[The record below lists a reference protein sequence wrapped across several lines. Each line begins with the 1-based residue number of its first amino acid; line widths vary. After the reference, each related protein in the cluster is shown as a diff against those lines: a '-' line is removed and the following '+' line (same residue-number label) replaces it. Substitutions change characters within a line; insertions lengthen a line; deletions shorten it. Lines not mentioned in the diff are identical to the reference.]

1 MVNIKYIHIYNYLMS
16 RVKNTS
22 KSQISNPS
30 SRRYSSSSSLHIS
43 NEDFMHDFNFYNK
56 NLPPDSNNLQT
67 GNSYRFLKNQIF
79 NLYYP
84 RPNQPEIIVDF
95 RKKIYKNMIES
106 DLIIFLNELQYYII
120 YIYNLKDYRFK
131 FQSLKNCLH
140 LYRLVYIHYL
150 DKLNNKNSQQINIK
164 NASGIN
170 KKKTKKL
177 KKKNKKKKSKRK
189 IKRKKVN

>member
-84 RPNQPEIIVDF
+84 R
-95 RKKIYKNMIES
+95 R
-106 DLIIFLNELQYYII
+106 
-120 YIYNLKDYRFK
+120 
-131 FQSLKNCLH
+131 
-140 LYRLVYIHYL
+140 
-150 DKLNNKNSQQINIK
+150 
-164 NASGIN
+164 
-170 KKKTKKL
+170 
-177 KKKNKKKKSKRK
+177 
-189 IKRKKVN
+189 